1 MTARIE
7 AGDCLV
13 VEKDSHMNA
22 PDNQDGQ
29 GGGLF
34 RALIELLKDPDVRQS
49 LERLAPLI
57 AVVTVVWLLA

>member
-1 MTARIE
+1 
-7 AGDCLV
+7 
-13 VEKDSHMNA
+13 MNA